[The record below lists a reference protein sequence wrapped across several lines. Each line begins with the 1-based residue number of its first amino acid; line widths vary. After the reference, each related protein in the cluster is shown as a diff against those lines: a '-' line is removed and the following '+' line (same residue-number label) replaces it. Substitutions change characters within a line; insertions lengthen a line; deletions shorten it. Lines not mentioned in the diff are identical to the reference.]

1 MFNRD
6 IEMKVLL
13 ADDSVMILERLKE
26 LLSIY
31 EQAEIVASLR
41 NGTETLEAIRVL
53 KPDLAIVDIK
63 MPGLSGLDVLYEI
76 RKENKIIK
84 FIILTLYA
92 SDYYRQ
98 LAIKSGADYFF
109 NKAEDFEKV
118 SHVVDGI
125 MRDAK
130 NDTKLKF
137 QIE

>member
-1 MFNRD
+1 MYKSD

-13 ADDSVMILERLKE
+13 ADDSGLILERLKE

-31 EQAEIVASLR
+31 GQAEIVASLQ

-63 MPGLSGLDVLYEI
+63 MPGLSGLEVLNEI
-76 RKENKIIK
+76 RKEDKTIK

-118 SHVVDGI
+118 SHVVAGI
-125 MRDAK
+125 IRDVK
-130 NDTKLKF
+130 NDTKLKL
-137 QIE
+137 QI